1 MKTLFLIFLVGM
13 IFTLSTGQS
22 TSSQINYSSLSAGNI
37 VKSTDLTVNNI
48 HGTMNK
54 YTFIK
59 AYLTDNYGKPIS
71 NKIITFN
78 IEADPNTYIAVTSN
92 NGHALLYYYIFQ
104 KTGVY
109 EIHANYP
116 GDETYSA
123 STGSGKL
130 TVE

>member
-1 MKTLFLIFLVGM
+1 M
-13 IFTLSTGQS
+13 ILTLSIGHS
-22 TSSQINYSSLSAGNI
+22 TSSQILYTPSSTGNI

-48 HGTMNK
+48 HGTINQ

-78 IEADPNTYIAVTSN
+78 IDGDSNTYIALTSN

-116 GDETYSA
+116 GDDTFSE

>member
-1 MKTLFLIFLVGM
+1 M
-13 IFTLSTGQS
+13 IFTLSLGPITG
-22 TSSQINYSSLSAGNI
+22 SQINYASLSAENI

-59 AYLTDNYGKPIS
+59 AYLTDNHGNPIS
-71 NKIITFN
+71 NKIITLN
-78 IEADPNTYIAVTSN
+78 IEGDPNTYIAVTGN

-109 EIHANYP
+109 EIHANYL
-116 GDETYSA
+116 GDETYST